1 MFHSSQRGSWQ
12 SLRGVA
18 YTFWDD
24 FGYLSYLG
32 PATDGHILETE
43 IPEKLN
49 THTLFSNLCLKI
61 CDLPNRF
68 LRGVQENVPSLLC
81 PSFHVKLRFSFKAD
95 NVK

>member
-1 MFHSSQRGSWQ
+1 MFHSSQKGSCQ
-12 SLRGVA
+12 ALRGV
-18 YTFWDD
+18 TFWDD

-68 LRGVQENVPSLLC
+68 LRGVQENMPSLPC
-81 PSFHVKLRFSFKAD
+81 PSCYAMLRIAFIQG
-95 NVK
+95 